1 MQKFIDNC
9 KRGMTE
15 RLKTVHVSLY
25 SSDVGVN
32 WDEEKKI

>member
-1 MQKFIDNC
+1 
-9 KRGMTE
+9 MTE